1 METTRSFPGSS
12 ALDRAAHAS
21 PDGRTVTLVF
31 GTIDF
36 LELLLN
42 WSCHAL
48 ALGVHWFVLV
58 AMDAQCHQALLQNP
72 MARAHALL
80 LPQSRN
86 VSKMTVIG
94 DRQRFGLSV
103 LERGFNIVHSD
114 ADAYWIKDP
123 WPVLSHGDDIVAERI
138 WGKPLSVVRAWGAAI
153 CTGWYFVRSTP
164 AAIAV
169 ARATRDEI
177 AKKRARQPNWQASD
191 QYCLNVALHKRFA
204 LRWDGN
210 QTMPPASSMATKYVD
225 QQPSRGTATTEKGTV
240 RVAMLAHAIIPR
252 ACPVLSATELTSVE
266 RARPGERLHGKAHW
280 WRVLLQNAVVLHCFP
295 PGDTPQPTEKRFIF
309 MGHPKHTQAEV
320 AFAKRQNLWRLR
332 ENWFQLITNFQH
344 G

>member
-1 METTRSFPGSS
+1 
-12 ALDRAAHAS
+12 
-21 PDGRTVTLVF
+21 
-31 GTIDF
+31 
-36 LELLLN
+36 
-42 WSCHAL
+42 
-48 ALGVHWFVLV
+48 VH
-58 AMDAQCHQALLQNP
+58 C
-72 MARAHALL
+72 
-80 LPQSRN
+80 
-86 VSKMTVIG
+86 
-94 DRQRFGLSV
+94 
-103 LERGFNIVHSD
+103 
-114 ADAYWIKDP
+114 IKDP

-225 QQPSRGTATTEKGTV
+225 QQPSRGTATTDEGTV

-252 ACPVLSATELTSVE
+252 ACPVLSTTELTSVE

-332 ENWFQLITNFQH
+332 ENWFQLITRVSRDATPGILGSGFITMCIGRRENVL
-344 G
+344 GTR

>member
-1 METTRSFPGSS
+1 
-12 ALDRAAHAS
+12 
-21 PDGRTVTLVF
+21 
-31 GTIDF
+31 
-36 LELLLN
+36 
-42 WSCHAL
+42 
-48 ALGVHWFVLV
+48 
-58 AMDAQCHQALLQNP
+58 MDAQCHQALLQNP

-225 QQPSRGTATTEKGTV
+225 QQPSRGRGQSAWRCSHMRSFHV
-240 RVAMLAHAIIPR
+240 RARCSPR
-252 ACPVLSATELTSVE
+252 RSSPALSAQDRASACTAKLTGGECCYRTQWCSTVSR
-266 RARPGERLHGKAHW
+266 RATRRSPLRSASSLWVTQSTRRPR
-280 WRVLLQNAVVLHCFP
+280 
-295 PGDTPQPTEKRFIF
+295 
-309 MGHPKHTQAEV
+309 
-320 AFAKRQNLWRLR
+320 WRLPNGR
-332 ENWFQLITNFQH
+332 TCGGCVKTGFS
-344 G
+344 